1 MPDAAAFH
9 HVTLSVTD
17 AEASAAWYCRV
28 LDGEAVARRQGDGW
42 RRVLVRSR
50 GGVVVGLTQ
59 HQATRAGD
67 RFDPTRV
74 GLDHLSVACPDAAA
88 VEAWQSKLAAVGV
101 ETGAIRREAYGTT
114 VVAKDP
120 DGIPV
125 EFFAPGG

>member
-1 MPDAAAFH
+1 MPDAGAFH

-17 AEASAAWYCRV
+17 AEASAAWYSRA
-28 LDGEAVARRQGDGW
+28 LNGEVVARREGDGW

-50 GGVVVGLTQ
+50 GGVVVGLSQ
-59 HQATRAGD
+59 HDVTSADD
-67 RFDPTRV
+67 RFDPARV
-74 GLDHLSVACPDAAA
+74 GLDHLSVACRDAAE
-88 VEAWQSKLAAVGV
+88 VEAWRSQLAAAGV